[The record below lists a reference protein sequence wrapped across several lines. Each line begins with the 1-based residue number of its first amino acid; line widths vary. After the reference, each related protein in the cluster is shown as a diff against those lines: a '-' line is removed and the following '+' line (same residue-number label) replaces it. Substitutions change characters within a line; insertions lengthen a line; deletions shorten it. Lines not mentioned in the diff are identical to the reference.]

1 MPIDIILWRLMH
13 RLYSFSLV
21 FKRHFF
27 TVATACLIFAGCS
40 YSPPEPI
47 PVKISQKE
55 VSFLDDVK
63 PILDKRCVTCHS
75 CYNSPCQAKFSSFD
89 GIDRG
94 GSKEKVYLAERLFSQ
109 RPTRLFTDAT
119 TTAQWRQKKFFSL
132 RDNISTDEDGES
144 IAQDDDLS
152 NAMVYNNS
160 IMGHMLYDKKQN
172 PEVIGEYAPEYDDI
186 MCAETLE
193 EVSEFQ
199 DKHPNHGMPYG
210 LPALND
216 KEYAVIMQWLAQ
228 GAQGPEEVKQKE
240 LERPSVSAQKE
251 IAKWETFLNIDDAKH
266 TMTARYLYEHYIL
279 AHLNF
284 KQAPNEFYTLVRSS
298 TPPGEKIDV
307 IATLRAYDDP
317 KTEKFYYR
325 FEKIYSTIVHKTHI
339 VVELD
344 DSKLKFIQELF
355 IDEPWLEEPHIIAY
369 NDNTLNANPFLVFA
383 QIPPASRYRFMLDES
398 EYFVR
403 TFIRSPSC
411 RGQIALNVIED
422 HFWVMFQDPRYDIGV
437 TEKNFLVEQAQNLRM
452 PIETGSDERIYQ
464 VFSDSYRKLYE
475 QFYDAKMQKVAEV
488 APNGWPIEGIWKGRL
503 ASDSPALTIYRHFD
517 SASVHKGTIGQL
529 PKTMWVIDYAQFERI
544 YYTLVVGFDVFG
556 NVSHQTNVRRYMD
569 FLRLE
574 GEINFTLY
582 MPENKRR
589 EILASWYLGDGIADD
604 IQKGRDN
611 TPAIHN
617 SIVFKTNTP
626 KQEFIETLVD
636 THFNKDTGI
645 HFDDLNYF
653 RTNETIPSLPEVYM
667 TKADYERGLRALTA
681 PGTGFVRHIVDNGV
695 NIAFVRIRMNK
706 AEDIFGTFVINRW
719 HDNVNSLFGE
729 TNRLDPSKDTMDI
742 IKGSVGSYPNIFLDV
757 KQEDLSDFFDM
768 LKNFKKDDVYI
779 AKLKK
784 YAISRS
790 DENFW
795 EYFDWF
801 QERFNQEDS
810 LNAGLYDLN
819 RYYRKPWDKKEE

>member
-1 MPIDIILWRLMH
+1 MQKS
-13 RLYSFSLV
+13 YSFS
-21 FKRHFF
+21 FF
-27 TVATACLIFAGCS
+27 VKQHLLTAAAACLVFAGCS

-47 PVKISQKE
+47 PIAISQEE
-55 VSFLDDVK
+55 VRYLDDVK

-75 CYNSPCQAKFSSFD
+75 CYNSPCQAKLSSFE

-109 RPTRLFTDAT
+109 EPTRLFTDAKT
-119 TTAQWRQKKFFSL
+119 TEQWRQKKFFSL
-132 RDNISTDEDGES
+132 TDNISTDEDGES
-144 IAQDDDLS
+144 IAQEDDLP
-152 NAMVYNNS
+152 NGIVYNNS

-186 MCAETLE
+186 ICAETLE

-210 LPALND
+210 FPALDD

-228 GAQGPEEVKQKE
+228 GAKGPNEAKQKE
-240 LERPSVSAQKE
+240 LERPTVSAQKE
-251 IAKWETFLNIDDAKH
+251 IAKWETFLNTDDAKH
-266 TMTARYLYEHYIL
+266 KMTARYLYEHYIL

-284 KQAPNEFYTLVRSS
+284 KASPEEFYTLVRSS

-317 KTEKFYYR
+317 KMDTFYYR
-325 FEKIYSTIVHKTHI
+325 FEKIHSTIVHKTHI
-339 VVELD
+339 VVELAD
-344 DSKLKFIQELF
+344 EELERLNELF
-355 IDEPWLEEPHIIAY
+355 ISTAWTQEPYIVGYEDKE
-369 NDNTLNANPFLVFA
+369 LNANPFLVFA
-383 QIPPASRYRFMLDES
+383 QIPAASRYQFMLDES

-411 RGQIALNVIED
+411 RGQIALNVIQD

-437 TEKNFLVEQAQNLRM
+437 MQEDFLVDQAQNLRM
-452 PIETGSDERIYQ
+452 PIETGSDKKIYK
-464 VFSDSYRKLYE
+464 VFSDSYRELYE
-475 QFYDAKMQKVAEV
+475 KFYDAKMQKIAQLS
-488 APNGWPIEGIWKGRL
+488 PQGWPIDGIWKGRK
-503 ASDSPALTIYRHFD
+503 ATDSPALTVYRHFD
-517 SASVHKGTIGQL
+517 SASVHKGTIGEL

-544 YYTLVVGFDVFG
+544 YYALVVGFDVFG

-574 GEINFTLY
+574 GEINFILY
-582 MPENKRR
+582 MPENQRR
-589 EILASWYLGDGIADD
+589 KMLASWYLGDAIADD
-604 IQKGRDN
+604 IQKGRGAEQ
-611 TPAIHN
+611 TISN
-617 SIVFKTNTP
+617 SISFQTDNP

-636 THFNKDTGI
+636 SHFIKETQI

-653 RTNETIPSLPEVYM
+653 RTDESIPSLPEFY
-667 TKADYERGLRALTA
+667 KSRADYERGLRALTA

-695 NIAFVRIRMNK
+695 NVAFTRVSLKNGEELF
-706 AEDIFGTFVINRW
+706 ASLVVNRW

-729 TNRLDPSKDTMDI
+729 TKRLDPSKDTLDVI
-742 IKGSVGSYPNIFLDV
+742 RGSVGSYPNIFFDV
-757 KQEDLSDFFDM
+757 KEEELPDFFDM
-768 LKNFKKDDVYI
+768 LKNFKKDEVYI
-779 AKLKK
+779 GKLKK

-790 DENFW
+790 NKDFW
-795 EYFDWF
+795 KYFDWF
-801 QERFNQEDS
+801 QKKFYEEDP

-819 RYYRKPWDKKEE
+819 RYYKTPWEK